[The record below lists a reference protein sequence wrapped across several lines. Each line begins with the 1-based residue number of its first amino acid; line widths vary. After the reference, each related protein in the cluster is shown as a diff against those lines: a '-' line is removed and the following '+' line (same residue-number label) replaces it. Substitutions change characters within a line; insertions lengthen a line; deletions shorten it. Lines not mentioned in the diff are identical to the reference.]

1 MRNKFLYNFLFLFLL
16 QLPIAITNISAE
28 VIPNN
33 KLVTSNNPANYDSLL
48 KSANERISALKARVA
63 SRPNEWLIRER
74 LIATTFE
81 KALLTNNVNDYQ
93 TVEQELNATI
103 ALAPKGSGPLMLAV
117 KFNYSIHRLSKAEE
131 YIEQMKNRAA
141 LKSTDALTML
151 ALSSDIA
158 FHKGEYAKALE
169 GYRLCELAAPG
180 VCTKQLITYYTKT
193 GGYTE
198 SEALLKNNL
207 IETAKTDFQTLAWLN
222 LQLGI
227 LSMERGEYKKALEYL
242 SEADKKLPNWWLV
255 REHMAEVHTLMKND
269 KDAQPIYE
277 DIVSKTN
284 LPQYMDALAGVYKRQ
299 GKEKEAD
306 ELIKKA
312 ETLWEEQLK
321 IFPESASGHALD
333 HYLKYSTDNK
343 KILTLAENNFKT
355 RPNSEAKLYLAKAY
369 LRNNQLKLAQE
380 QIDSALNSPYK
391 STDLFDT
398 AREIY
403 SELGDKV
410 KSESFKVLC
419 IRINHDFYNN

>member
-1 MRNKFLYNFLFLFLL
+1 MCNKLLLKLFFLFLL
-16 QLPIAITNISAE
+16 LGLISIKNISA
-28 VIPNN
+28 
-33 KLVTSNNPANYDSLL
+33 SNNNLLSSNNNPSDYDSLL
-48 KSANERISALKARVA
+48 TNIDDRITALKARVA

-81 KALLTNNVNDYQ
+81 RALLTNNVNDYQ
-93 TVEQELNATI
+93 AVEQELNATI
-103 ALAPKGSGPLMLAV
+103 ALAPKGSGPLLLAA
-117 KFNYSIHRLSKAEE
+117 KFNYSIHRLSQAEE
-131 YIEQMKNRAA
+131 YLEQMKNRAA
-141 LKSTDALTML
+141 FKGTDALAML
-151 ALSSDIA
+151 GLSSDIA

-180 VCTKQLITYYTKT
+180 VCTKQLITYYNKT

-198 SEALLKNNL
+198 SEALLKNT
-207 IETAKTDFQTLAWLN
+207 ITQTEKTDLQTLAWLN

-227 LSMERGEYKKALEYL
+227 LSMERGKYSKAAEYL
-242 SEADKKLPNWWLV
+242 KEADRKLPNWWLV
-255 REHMAEVHTLMKND
+255 REHLAEVYTLMKND
-269 KDAQPIYE
+269 HDAQPIYE
-277 DIVSKTN
+277 DIVNKTN
-284 LPQYMDALAGVYKRQ
+284 LPQYLDALAEVYKRQ
-299 GKEKEAD
+299 GKEKEAE
-306 ELIKKA
+306 ELITKA
-312 ETLWEEQLK
+312 EKLWEEQLR

-333 HYLKYSTDNK
+333 HYFKYGTDNK

-403 SELGDKV
+403 SQLGDQV
-410 KSESFKVLC
+410 KSESLKVLC
-419 IRINHDFYNN
+419 LRINNDFYK